1 MRALQSPPS
10 RLLAEGREQT
20 RDLSGPAASPCS
32 PPALCSPPARDDG
45 LEDEQWDME
54 AMVLSTIAGFA
65 AILITGCDLDWKTLD
80 DPTQT

>member
-20 RDLSGPAASPCS
+20 RSSGPAASPCS

-54 AMVLSTIAGFA
+54 AMVLPTIAGQLEEEEEEEEEA
-65 AILITGCDLDWKTLD
+65 ATRVKRG
-80 DPTQT
+80 